1 MTSFDAYFFDREKI
15 DKLFDWL
22 EKCPFAY
29 KLRYGMDGK
38 VTITLVSTEYN
49 DKDKKND

>member
-38 VTITLVSTEYN
+38 VTITFTKEN
-49 DKDKKND
+49 QDDNNN

>member
-15 DKLFDWL
+15 DMLFDWL
-22 EKCPFAY
+22 EQCPFPY
-29 KLRYGMDGK
+29 KYRYDMDGK
-38 VTITLVSTEYN
+38 VTITLYN